1 MNKRKLTLAICIC
14 VATVIILSGCSNTA
28 HLVTP
33 SNNNTSNT
41 QSTILYIPT
50 VSLAAGGEKI
60 ASKNQEILAVKAE
73 DLIEA
78 TDNTENTTKDTII
91 RYDKNGRK
99 YSFVNNKLVS
109 FAIGDSEYYS
119 SENTNKLSREKLME
133 ICNEVYKV
141 YESGS
146 KYPEKYKTDFYY
158 DNSMSIA
165 EYYYYYNNVRTN
177 DCARIFIDAS
187 GCIIAAY
194 FQDYGLFENLN
205 VPEFD
210 KSDID
215 AKLKNKLAE
224 NGGQIDD
231 LSIAPDQL
239 LYDKDTQSF
248 SMKYILKDRNGE
260 RTDIS
265 IPIE

>member
-1 MNKRKLTLAICIC
+1 MTKIKIASITCACLAIIMLTSC
-14 VATVIILSGCSNTA
+14 AGTA
-28 HLVTP
+28 QLETT
-33 SNNNTSNT
+33 SSNTSNT
-41 QSTILYIPT
+41 QSTTLYIPT

-109 FAIGDSEYYS
+109 FAISDSEYYS

-265 IPIE
+265 ISIE